1 MQKTGQSGHRKADK
15 HMKISY
21 NVTGSK
27 RKELVQAISRELE
40 TEAKYCGA
48 PGFAYEVGGL
58 RIDRDG
64 TVSGPD
70 NRGLIADLEGLYSL
84 VPTEKAYETA
94 GISATPSD
102 ESDLEPR
109 YTEEELGLGLHH
121 CDPIGE
127 DGMQADDASDTAPC
141 CLTISLPR
149 EGMTDAAIENLRRLI
164 ANKEILIKKALELD
178 ALPIEAN
185 DTVISFPWYD
195 KTPSPEVLKAASTLV
210 GKLVGMAKNQKRV
223 NVKAE
228 EPVENM
234 KYSFRCLLLRL
245 GFIGPEYKDVRSTLL
260 KNFSGSGAFKSG
272 ARRSGPRPAQPLDQT
287 ADVQASERED
297 ASHA

>member
-1 MQKTGQSGHRKADK
+1 
-15 HMKISY
+15 
-21 NVTGSK
+21 
-27 RKELVQAISRELE
+27 
-40 TEAKYCGA
+40 
-48 PGFAYEVGGL
+48 
-58 RIDRDG
+58 
-64 TVSGPD
+64 
-70 NRGLIADLEGLYSL
+70 
-84 VPTEKAYETA
+84 
-94 GISATPSD
+94 
-102 ESDLEPR
+102 
-109 YTEEELGLGLHH
+109 
-121 CDPIGE
+121 
-127 DGMQADDASDTAPC
+127 MQADDGSEAAPC
-141 CLTISLPR
+141 SLVISLPR

-178 ALPIEAN
+178 ALPIEMD

-272 ARRSGPRPAQPLDQT
+272 ARRSGPRPAEPLGQT
-287 ADVQASERED
+287 ADVQASEKED